1 MPMHVHD
8 LRRFA
13 GRSDAAQGLLV
24 DMIGRIGRHDF
35 GQGLLHLSR
44 RIVGADHVTAFAAA
58 PEGRIE
64 TVVAENGGP
73 RRLAREVAERYMRH
87 HWHDDPVT
95 RLLRAPEDR
104 RIIVDIDAQ
113 DVEKGDYRR
122 ECYAA
127 VSLDHR
133 LSVGESRGER
143 TMRLNFYRGRGGDFR
158 QEDIDRIGG
167 MADMLLAMLWRHEEM
182 AAPRVA
188 DDPEALF
195 NARLASLAPSLS
207 DRERQ
212 VCALIALGVTS
223 EGIGL
228 RLDIGLNT
236 VLTYRKRA
244 YARLG
249 ISSQNELMRR
259 MMM

>member
-1 MPMHVHD
+1 MHVHD
-8 LRRFA
+8 LGRFA
-13 GRSDAAQGLLV
+13 GAAGAAQGMLAGLIGK
-24 DMIGRIGRHDF
+24 IGREDF

-44 RIVGADHVTAFAAA
+44 CAVGADHVTAFAAS
-58 PEGRIE
+58 PGGRIE

-73 RRLAREVAERYMRH
+73 RRVARGVAERYVRR
-87 HWHDDPVT
+87 HWHSDPVS
-95 RLLRAPEDR
+95 RLLDGRADR
-104 RIIVDIDAQ
+104 RIIVDIDAV

-127 VSLDHR
+127 ISLDHR
-133 LSVGESRGER
+133 LSVAESRGAR
-143 TMRLNFYRGRGGDFR
+143 TMRLNFYRGSGEDFR
-158 QEDIDRIGG
+158 DEDIDRLGG
-167 MADMLLAMLWRHEEM
+167 MADMLLAMLWRHEEA
-182 AAPRVA
+182 AAPRPTG
-188 DDPEALF
+188 DPEALF
-195 NARLASLAPSLS
+195 NARLAGVAPELS
-207 DRERQ
+207 ERERQ

-228 RLDIGLNT
+228 RLAIGLNT

-259 MMM
+259 VMM